1 MKPML
6 ISISTGCDSFRR
18 SCVRSG
24 FKIPLQRSAESQVRR
39 NCISVC
45 MCNFG
50 RKSLNLFPSA
60 GIKSVQME
68 LNKQTIQ
75 TMVDGLVNI
84 KQQLGSV

>member
-1 MKPML
+1 MVGLAHVDYCCLQVVCEVRLQDPSCKVGAVAGESGTARVWGGRVWGTANVNSML
-6 ISISTGCDSFRR
+6 
-18 SCVRSG
+18 
-24 FKIPLQRSAESQVRR
+24 
-39 NCISVC
+39 
-45 MCNFG
+45 
-50 RKSLNLFPSA
+50 SL

>member
-1 MKPML
+1 M
-6 ISISTGCDSFRR
+6 R
-18 SCVRSG
+18 
-24 FKIPLQRSAESQVRR
+24 QSAV
-39 NCISVC
+39 
-45 MCNFG
+45 
-50 RKSLNLFPSA
+50 LNVVFSA

>member
-1 MKPML
+1 MCGIANMNSML
-6 ISISTGCDSFRR
+6 
-18 SCVRSG
+18 
-24 FKIPLQRSAESQVRR
+24 
-39 NCISVC
+39 
-45 MCNFG
+45 
-50 RKSLNLFPSA
+50 SL